1 MPTHTFRIRCALSG
15 AAFAALLLA
24 FFRISALSGG
34 QGAVSMSRP
43 GQEDLTFWANHNGLA
58 ELDVEGEVGFG
69 DMARILM
76 RRRSNSDRM
85 RALRDRFAFRV
96 QEMAALDTPDLF
108 RVELSDDAL
117 VWRSQPKE
125 IVVTRGRIFNLP
137 VVIRNR
143 GSASVQIA
151 LRYGS
156 DTPVSGTIPAGSTAG
171 YFLKVI
177 ENAPGV
183 RVGQVTLSFGGGAP
197 AEALLRV
204 DVRPTA
210 TLRVH
215 LAKPAR
221 VYLTAAD
228 DLAYAPKG
236 AISRITAMSAE
247 YYFHAEKTFDVELPA
262 GKTLIEAT
270 RGIEY
275 ELARSTVDLPSGRL
289 TEVILPLR
297 RWRNMAREGWYSSD
311 AHIHANYTAVDHQVI
326 TPEDVRLQTLAEDL
340 NNANMMVAN
349 SGGSFI
355 HDERYF
361 EGKPS
366 ALSRRNYIMYWNEEM
381 RNRGLYGHMCFFN
394 LKTLVRPLYTGF
406 PDSPEGDD
414 YPANYTLAEGAQ
426 KQGGAVTYAHP
437 GYAANFEGASA
448 RELPVDLALGQID
461 AMDVLSNNF
470 EDVSMELWYRLLNC
484 GFRLAI
490 SAGTDSFTNVAD
502 HYTPGGGR
510 VYVHAGQ
517 PLDYQ
522 QWTRNYKRGRSFASN
537 GPSILYTLDG
547 REPGDEIRMSA
558 GAARKFRLKALVESQ
573 IPLDRVEV
581 IVNGKPLVS
590 RSAAGQKRIAL
601 DEPIALERSSW
612 VAVRALG
619 PWHRL
624 VLNDAGAF
632 AHTSPVYV
640 YFGDQPISFR
650 GDVRFYIDWVE
661 RLIARVKERGRF
673 TTPERLAEVV
683 ALFER
688 ALGKY
693 RQIEATAAP

>member
-1 MPTHTFRIRCALSG
+1 MATNTFRTRCALG
-15 AAFAALLLA
+15 GTALAALVLA
-24 FFRISALSGG
+24 FLRMSALSGG

-43 GQEDLTFWANHNGLA
+43 GQDDLTFWANHNGLA
-58 ELDVEGEVGFG
+58 ELDVHGEVGFG

-76 RRRSNSDRM
+76 RRRSNSERM
-85 RALRDRFAFRV
+85 RAMRDRFTFKIH
-96 QEMAALDTPDLF
+96 EMAAIDTPDLF
-108 RVELSDDAL
+108 HAELTAGGL
-117 VWRSQPKE
+117 KWLNQPKE
-125 IVVTRGRIFNLP
+125 IIVTQGRIFNLP

-143 GSASVQIA
+143 DSGSATIT

-156 DTPVSGTIPAGSTAG
+156 DAPVSASIPAGSAAG
-171 YFLKVI
+171 YFLKVV
-177 ENAPGV
+177 EPSPGV
-183 RVGQVTLSFGGGAP
+183 RQGRVILDTGERRIEAP
-197 AEALLRV
+197 LRL
-204 DVRPTA
+204 DVRPA
-210 TLRVH
+210 ARLRVH
-215 LAKPAR
+215 LSEPAR
-221 VYLTAAD
+221 VYVTAAD
-228 DLAYAPKG
+228 GLAYAPKG
-236 AISRITAMSAE
+236 AISRVTAMSAE
-247 YYFHAEKTFDVELPA
+247 YYFHAAKTFELELPA
-262 GKTLIEAT
+262 GETRVEAT

-275 ELARSTVDLPSGRL
+275 ALAGRTVELQPGKV
-289 TEVILPLR
+289 TEVAVQLK
-297 RWRNMAREGWYSSD
+297 RWRNMASVGWYSAD

-326 TPEDVRLQTLAEDL
+326 TPEDVQLQALAEDL

-366 ALSRRNYIMYWNEEM
+366 RLSSRDFIIYWNEEM
-381 RNRGLYGHMCFFN
+381 RNRGLYGHMCLFN

-406 PDSPEGDD
+406 PDTPEPDD
-414 YPANYTLAEGAQ
+414 YPANYTQAEGAQ

-510 VYVHAGQ
+510 VYVHTGQ

-522 QWTRNYKRGRSFASN
+522 QWIRNYKRGRSFASN
-537 GPSILYTLDG
+537 GPSILYTLDD
-547 REPGDEIRMSA
+547 REPGDEIRVAA
-558 GAARKFRLKALVESQ
+558 GAARRFRLKGLIETQ

-581 IVNGKPLVS
+581 IVNGKAVVS
-590 RSAAGQKRIAL
+590 RSVAGQKRISL
-601 DEPIALERSSW
+601 DESMALERSSW

-624 VLNDAGAF
+624 LLNDNQAF
-632 AHTSPVYV
+632 AHSSPVYV
-640 YFGDQPISFR
+640 YFGDQPIAFR
-650 GDVRFYIDWVE
+650 GDVRFYIDWIE

-673 TTPERLAEVV
+673 TTGERRAEVV

-688 ALGKY
+688 ALRKY
-693 RQIEATAAP
+693 QQIEVTAAP